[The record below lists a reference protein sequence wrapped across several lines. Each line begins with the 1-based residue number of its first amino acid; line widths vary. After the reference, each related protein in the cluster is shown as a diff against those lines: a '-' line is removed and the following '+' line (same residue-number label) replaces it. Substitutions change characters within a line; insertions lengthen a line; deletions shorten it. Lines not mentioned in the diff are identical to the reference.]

1 MSAAEDRAGLA
12 AQLALLRDPATIRRR
27 AHAMLALAER
37 DALPHFRLHPER
49 LEAAADYVTAVIRD
63 NYPDLAIPYHARW
76 RHFAAGGR
84 DRWGELARM
93 LEDQSGEE
101 VARIRFDLC
110 VVSVLLDAGAG
121 PDWAFTEDGQRIA
134 RSEGLAV
141 ASLHAFSAGLFS
153 GDPAHPLR
161 ADADG
166 LSRISAAA
174 LGAAFQAGPGNPLEG
189 LEGRAALMRALGEA
203 LRARPDIFAP
213 QARIGRLYDHLA
225 ARAEEGTLPARTV
238 LAAVLEGF
246 APIWPSRLSL
256 GGENL
261 GDVWRHPLAAPEE
274 PAPGLLPFHKLS
286 QWLSYSLIEAL
297 EEAGLRVTGLDE
309 LTGLPEYRNG
319 GLFLDLG
326 VLELRDPALAEGPLP
341 VEHEAIVEWRALTV
355 ALLDRVAEGVR
366 ARLGLTAAGMPLARV
381 LEGGTWA
388 AGRRIA
394 REKRPGGTPPL
405 NVRSDGTVF

>member
-1 MSAAEDRAGLA
+1 MEDRARIA

-37 DALPHFRLHPER
+37 DALPHFRFHPER
-49 LEAAADYVTAVIRD
+49 LGAAADYVVAVIRD
-63 NYPDLAIPYHARW
+63 SYPDLAIPYHARW
-76 RHFAAGGR
+76 RHFSAGGR
-84 DRWGELARM
+84 DRWGELAGM
-93 LEDQSGEE
+93 LGDQSGEE

-121 PDWAFTEDGQRIA
+121 PGWAFTEDGRRIA

-153 GDPAHPLR
+153 GDRTHPLR
-161 ADADG
+161 ADAEG
-166 LSRISAAA
+166 LSRIDAAT
-174 LGAAFQAGPGNPLEG
+174 LGAAFQVGPGNPLEG
-189 LEGRAALMRALGEA
+189 LEGRAALMRALGGA
-203 LRARPDIFAP
+203 LRARPDIFGP

-225 ARAEEGTLPARTV
+225 AQAAGTLPARAV

-256 GGENL
+256 GGQNL

-297 EEAGLRVTGLDE
+297 EDAGLRVTGLDE

-326 VLELRDPALAEGPLP
+326 VLEPRDPTLAEHPLP

-366 ARLGLTAAGMPLARV
+366 ARLGLTAEGMPLARV